1 MREVMS
7 KLSITI
13 DGRTF
18 EVELNI
24 PPHCDG
30 SELPAMVDGQPLQVA
45 VSCVD
50 GPEQLEWIMIEGRS
64 HEIVVDRDLRWLRS
78 HGRRHRLEV
87 RDLEASV
94 TRPASG
100 DGRIKAPIPGMI
112 TRVLVAAGDRVEAGQ
127 PTIVLE
133 AMKMENE
140 IRAPRSGIVSRLDIS
155 QGQAVALHAVLAEIT

>member
-1 MREVMS
+1 MS
-7 KLSITI
+7 KLSVTI

-18 EVELNI
+18 EVEINI

-30 SELPAMVDGQPLQVA
+30 SELPVTVDGQPLQVA

-64 HEIVVDRDLRWLRS
+64 HEIVVDRDLRWLHS

-94 TRPASG
+94 TRPVSG
-100 DGRIKAPIPGMI
+100 DGRVKAPIPGMI

-127 PTIVLE
+127 PIIVLE

-140 IRAPRSGIVSRLDIS
+140 ITAPAGGTVEELGVSEGAAIS
-155 QGQAVALHAVLAEIT
+155 TGDTIAVIK